1 MPMWRQA
8 RAMTA
13 RNPGCWVAPRM
24 AWAARRAAGCLVY
37 GNGGQSSKKGKY
49 GVLGGIIGAGIGGI
63 VFNPI
68 AMVTHGGAV
77 SRAVGFALVGGATGV
92 GLGLGASGLTDR
104 WRYVRARPTVRS
116 QLLLLRRRTDIRRW
130 L

>member
-49 GVLGGIIGAGIGGI
+49 GVLGGIVGAGIGGI

-77 SRAVGFALVGGATGV
+77 SRAVGFALVGVATCV
-92 GLGLGASGLTDR
+92 GMGLVESALKDR
-104 WRYVRARPTVRS
+104 WLFVSAGP
-116 QLLLLRRRTDIRRW
+116 LA
-130 L
+130 